1 MLPGGKYRQ
10 DPDRYILQCRKESP
24 HLFFIDYFRAAS
36 EICSNSLIRGITVK
50 KASIGII
57 GGSGLY
63 DIEGINVV
71 DEVTIETPWGKP
83 SDSIVIAEAGGKRAA
98 FLPRHGRGHVYLPH
112 EINFRA
118 NIAALKMI
126 GVEEILAFSAVG
138 SLKEGIHPLDFIIP
152 NQVIDRTKGRVSSF
166 FGEGVAA
173 HISFA
178 HPFCERL
185 HHIIQPAAEKLKIRL
200 HTNETLICMEG
211 PAFST
216 RAESYLYRSWGAGV
230 INMSALPEAKL
241 AREAEMCYS
250 MICMATDYDCWKDDE
265 EHVSVDMLIG
275 NLNSNAQRAKDLLKT
290 LLLQMGQERDCACK
304 DTVKYAV
311 ITAPEKRN
319 PETIKKLHE
328 ILPAYF

>member
-1 MLPGGKYRQ
+1 MQ
-10 DPDRYILQCRKESP
+10 Q
-24 HLFFIDYFRAAS
+24 FFS
-36 EICSNSLIRGITVK
+36 RGIIVK

-71 DEVTIETPWGKP
+71 DEVTIDTPWGRP
-83 SDSIVIAEAGGKRAA
+83 SDSIVIAEVGGKRAA

-185 HHIIQPAAEKLKIRL
+185 HHIIKPAAEKLRIKL

-216 RAESYLYRSWGAGV
+216 RAKASCTGHGGGRDQHERA
-230 INMSALPEAKL
+230 PEAKL

-265 EHVSVDMLIG
+265 EHVSWICSSATSTATRSAPRIFSRRCCFRWGRSGM
-275 NLNSNAQRAKDLLKT
+275 
-290 LLLQMGQERDCACK
+290 ACK

-319 PETIKKLHE
+319 PDTVKKLHE